1 MPLSLAPSQWDPL
14 VPQLSERYT
23 VVRLGGPHLGVV
35 SLLEDRA
42 QSGYGDLVAHVLDQT
57 QLAPGE
63 TVLEVG
69 CGSGALVRPLA
80 IRIGPG
86 NAIVAADLNPYL
98 LSEARA
104 LVRSEGLTDAI
115 SFELANAEALP
126 FADDRFDVAY
136 CCTVMEEGDADR
148 MVAEMARITHPGGRI
163 AIITRAI
170 DVDWWVN
177 LALPRDLKRKIDALG
192 PATGAGVGDRGCADS
207 SLYARITKA
216 GLTPVTM
223 GPQFAVYR
231 GGERLDDVLDRLV
244 AALPEDE
251 GRLCRSAIQQAQAD
265 GVLFAAEPFHCAV
278 AKR

>member
-1 MPLSLAPSQWDPL
+1 L
-14 VPQLSERYT
+14 VPRFAERYS

-42 QSGYGDLVAHVLDQT
+42 KSGYGELVAQVLDRT
-57 QLAPGE
+57 RILPGE
-63 TVLEVG
+63 AVLEVG
-69 CGSGALVRPLA
+69 CGSGALTRALA
-80 IRIGPG
+80 NRIGDG
-86 NAIVAADLNPYL
+86 HAIVAADLNPYL
-98 LSEARA
+98 LAEAQA
-104 LVRSEGLTDAI
+104 LTTAEGLKQPI
-115 SFELANAEALP
+115 QFEQANAEALP
-126 FADDRFDVAY
+126 FPDGTFDVAF
-136 CCTVMEEGDADR
+136 CCTVLEEGDSDR
-148 MVAEMARITHPGGRI
+148 MVAEMARVTRPGGRI

-192 PATGAGVGDRGCADS
+192 PATGAGVGDGGCADS
-207 SLYARITKA
+207 SLYTRIVKA
-216 GLTPVTM
+216 GLTPIMM

-231 GGERLDDVLDRLV
+231 NGERLDDVLDWFA

-251 GRLCRSAIQQAQAD
+251 GRLCRAAIDQGGAD